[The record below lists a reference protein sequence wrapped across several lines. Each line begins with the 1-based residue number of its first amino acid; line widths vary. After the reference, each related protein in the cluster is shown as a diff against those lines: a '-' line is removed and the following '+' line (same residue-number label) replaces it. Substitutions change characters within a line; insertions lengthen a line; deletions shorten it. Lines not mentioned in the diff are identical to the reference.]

1 MTDPLK
7 GCLFMVKYVTNMST
21 AHKKCLNV
29 VQIYFNTIYD
39 LSVRYMVA
47 IPQIGYKLGHNI
59 LVFINK

>member
-1 MTDPLK
+1 
-7 GCLFMVKYVTNMST
+7 MVKYVTNMST